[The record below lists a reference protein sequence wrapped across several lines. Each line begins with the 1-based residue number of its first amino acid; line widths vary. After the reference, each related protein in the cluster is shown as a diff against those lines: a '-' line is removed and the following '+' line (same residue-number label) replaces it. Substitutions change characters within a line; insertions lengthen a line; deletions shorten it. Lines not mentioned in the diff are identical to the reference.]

1 MYVRNGLG
9 AFWDKALQFATDA
22 GAAITGA
29 TAGQKW
35 GDVVRNVGGSFNQ
48 AVFGGPGPQPPPQ
61 QQPMAPPPPAYA
73 PAPRPAFAP
82 GPRIMT
88 ATAPTYLPMPM
99 QPPEEKKTNWLL
111 YGGIGAGAIVLY
123 LLLKKPAPGA
133 PR

>member
-1 MYVRNGLG
+1 MYVRNGIG

-35 GDVVRNVGGSFNQ
+35 GDVVRNVGGSFNS
-48 AVFGGPGPQPPPQ
+48 AVFGGPGPQP
-61 QQPMAPPPPAYA
+61 APPPPMAPSPTYA
-73 PAPRPAFAP
+73 PAPRPFYAP
-82 GPRIMT
+82 APPRIMT
-88 ATAPTYLPMPM
+88 ASAPTFMPM
-99 QPPEEKKTNWLL
+99 QPGPEEKRTNWLL

-123 LLLKKPAPGA
+123 LLLRKPAPGA

>member
-35 GDVVRNVGGSFNQ
+35 GDVIRNVGGSFNQ
-48 AVFGGPGPQPPPQ
+48 AVFGGPGPQALA
-61 QQPMAPPPPAYA
+61 QQPGPA
-73 PAPRPAFAP
+73 APRPAYPSAPRPTFAP
-82 GPRIMT
+82 GF
-88 ATAPTYLPMPM
+88 AAGAPTFLPMPM
-99 QPPEEKKTNWLL
+99 PAHEEKRTNWLL
-111 YGGIGAGAIVLY
+111 YGGIGAGAVVLY
-123 LLLKKPAPGA
+123 LLLRKPTPTV

>member
-9 AFWDKALQFATDA
+9 AFWDKALEFATNA

-48 AVFGGPGPQPPPQ
+48 AVFGGQPPPQ
-61 QQPMAPPPPAYA
+61 PQPAPQPPAYA
-73 PAPRPAFAP
+73 PPPRQTFAP
-82 GPRIMT
+82 PPRIMT
-88 ATAPTYLPMPM
+88 AAAPTYLPMPM
-99 QPPEEKKTNWLL
+99 QPLPEEKKTNWLL
-111 YGGIGAGAIVLY
+111 YGGLGAGAIVLY
-123 LLLKKPAPGA
+123 LLLRKPAPGA

>member
-61 QQPMAPPPPAYA
+61 PQSAPPPPAYA
-73 PAPRPAFAP
+73 PPPRPTFAP
-82 GPRIMT
+82 PPRIMT
-88 ATAPTYLPMPM
+88 AGASTYLPMPK
-99 QPPEEKKTNWLL
+99 QPPPEEKK
-111 YGGIGAGAIVLY
+111 
-123 LLLKKPAPGA
+123 
-133 PR
+133 